1 MPKRLHEIKN
11 FHVGT
16 VTTPVDTDIPED
28 SATYSLNIDPMA
40 EDGVL
45 KGIPYDLA
53 KNLVST
59 GSDTNTADGNHG
71 NGSTIITLNDSSA
84 FSVSGSIIFT
94 DSLGYVQ
101 FITYTGNSGGTERLT
116 GCSGWVGE
124 GTLENNAIIYET
136 TVSETTGALYVASQA
151 AMINNN
157 GARHIVYFQESD
169 SKIKK
174 VDDFYASPGSP
185 IQASIST
192 AAESVTGTPT
202 MVKNNKEVHIGMG
215 NSIDDKPLWCG
226 FHSQGQF
233 GEAASTNLDVEDAE
247 LHSPTTF
254 PSFHKTVEYGDYIY
268 GISFDG
274 NYLYYIN
281 HSSKYVVYVS
291 NLIFTKTKAMALDHN
306 NYLMI
311 VDDNNTILWIDI
323 SSTDHSVV
331 KTYGITKAGSY
342 TGEITD
348 IIETGASVTYYVW
361 IAQAASATTHATTA
375 TPPQTATGLGLLQSA
390 SYPSGTSGTL
400 TFADRTPWQGF
411 KTTLTLSAHGVGHWY
426 HSNNTDGTTA
436 PGTSYNDQVG
446 IFTYPHSLVKGSD
459 TNWVGWI
466 CEFTRFHAEPSRIA
480 LNCATN
486 GTTGSTLPHQLVDM
500 NGPVLNYVKNDYAPV
515 YDPSVIGNNDP
526 DPESWFPVR
535 LKHENDATLDIIGR
549 YGASGD
555 MSNAVTQTTW
565 NGITSI
571 YSHDGGHVTD
581 DRIFITLNEE
591 QSGGVSDTDTKILAL
606 SYNDPTPSGG
616 TFVNNH
622 WLATDDTGTWNQN
635 STPTVYFYAQEDSGV
650 AGSNGSLAT
659 NVYTGDESKIAD
671 MRLTSNDSGFTYLFF
686 LTSGSGNGKVAT
698 LNASAAGTYASW
710 TKRQVAPIDITL
722 SQVGME
728 NNSGFSALKEYWY
741 KASFIYDGYQEG
753 PLGIATQLLIPLAK
767 NVEITM
773 DLYTETLGTRV
784 TGVALYR
791 AESATDGTTEPT
803 GFYRLVD
810 IYDLNVSWKY
820 STDATWG
827 VTRTKT
833 VIDNYNLGASY
844 EGRTGISEV
853 LDHSIP
859 NYSLS
864 TDLNSHLFVAK
875 CHHQLIKDANNY
887 LFKSKPYKYDQFNW
901 INDFL
906 ILPTTPTALKS
917 FNGRVYA
924 FDENN
929 MYRIEPNNL
938 YIEDTIEGVGCISQ
952 DSISVSDYGMCFA
965 NKNNIYLH
973 NGTNSSPISIAISR
987 GDSTYSWE
995 NADTTYSP
1003 KIVFYNKMKSF
1014 VIVFKTTSGVYAT
1027 WAYNVIKKR
1036 WDLWRNFMISGGSQD
1051 TNEPISLILGK
1062 DGELIASCNSKMW
1075 TLMND
1080 PTNVKPWDWHSKKLT
1095 LGQDTQ
1101 IKRFNNFNV
1110 TGSPSGSLGNASTG
1124 IAVKIDGTLGTEA
1137 GSLTSFTVAA
1147 DEQSGK
1153 HLQWILSGQTSTVD
1167 ALGTI
1172 YRRKIVT
1179 AEQ

>member
-1 MPKRLHEIKN
+1 VPKRLHEIKN

-59 GSDTNTADGNHG
+59 GSDTSPA
-71 NGSTIITLNDSSA
+71 NGGVASGSSVITLDDSSG
-84 FSVSGSIIFT
+84 FSASGSVIFT

-116 GCSGWVGE
+116 GCSGWVGA
-124 GTLENNAIIYET
+124 GTLLNDAIVYET
-136 TVSETTGALYVASQA
+136 TVSETTGALYIASQS

-157 GARHIVYFQESD
+157 GTRHIVYFQESD

-174 VDDFYASPGSP
+174 IDDFYASPGSP

-215 NSIDDKPLWCG
+215 NGSENKPLWCG

-233 GEAASTNLDVEDAE
+233 GEAASTLLDVEDAE

-254 PSFHKTVEYGDYIY
+254 PSFCKTVEYGDYIY

-274 NYLYYIN
+274 NYLYYIDK
-281 HSSKYVVYVS
+281 SSKYVVYVS

-306 NYLMI
+306 NLLMI

-323 SSTDHSVV
+323 SSTDHSVT
-331 KTYGITKAGSY
+331 KTYGITQAG
-342 TGEITD
+342 TETAHDFTD
-348 IIETGASVTYYVW
+348 IIETGASSTWHIWLAKSGGHTYHGAGQV
-361 IAQAASATTHATTA
+361 AAPTTTT
-375 TPPQTATGLGLLQSA
+375 GRGLLQNA
-390 SYPSGTSGTL
+390 TAPTGTAGTL
-400 TFADRTPWQGF
+400 TFTDRTPFQGI
-411 KTTLTLSAHGVGHWY
+411 KSSLWGSYNHQVGHWY
-426 HSNNTDGTTA
+426 DSNTTSQGTA
-436 PGTSYNDQVG
+436 PSH
-446 IFTYPHSLVKGSD
+446 TYPANAAIIPYTKASLIKGND

-466 CEFTRFHAEPSRIA
+466 CEFAVEDHQTYRLGI
-480 LNCATN
+480 NCLINAT
-486 GTTGSTLPHQLVDM
+486 TSSAVPHQVIDI
-500 NGPVLNYVKNDYAPV
+500 NGPVLNFVKNDYAPV
-515 YDPSVIGNNDP
+515 YSGTYGDNDI
-526 DPESWFPVR
+526 DETKWFPVR
-535 LKHENDATLDIIGR
+535 LKTASASTDIIGK
-549 YGASGD
+549 YGDDAD
-555 MSNAVTQTTW
+555 LTNATLQTTW
-565 NGITSI
+565 DNITSI
-571 YSHDGGHVTD
+571 YSHDSGHITD
-581 DRIFITLNEE
+581 DRIIIAVNTAN
-591 QSGGVSDTDTKILAL
+591 SGGIASHDTKLMHLKYI
-606 SYNDPTPSGG
+606 DPTPTVSGG
-616 TFVNNH
+616 ATMASNH
-622 WLATDDTGTWNQN
+622 WFCTGDTSAWAHNTDESVYRFASGGASVPTFEYTTDAAKVQDAIVTSDDTGFTYSLFLN
-635 STPTVYFYAQEDSGV
+635 SGYA
-650 AGSNGSLAT
+650 NG
-659 NVYTGDESKIAD
+659 KIAI
-671 MRLTSNDSGFTYLFF
+671 MTSTGTSNFGAWTRKLAAPLDVT
-686 LTSGSGNGKVAT
+686 LTQTN
-698 LNASAAGTYASW
+698 
-710 TKRQVAPIDITL
+710 
-722 SQVGME
+722 ME
-728 NNSGFSALKEYWY
+728 NNSGFSASKEYWY

-753 PLGIATQLLIPLAK
+753 PLGIATQLISPLAK

-810 IYDLNVSWKY
+810 TYDLNVSWKY
-820 STDATWG
+820 STDTTWG
-827 VTRTKT
+827 ATRTKT

-906 ILPTTPTALKS
+906 VLPTTPTALKS

-938 YIEDTIEGVGCISQ
+938 YIEDTLEGVGCVSQ

-965 NKNNIYLH
+965 DKNNIYLN
-973 NGTNSSPISIAISR
+973 NGTNSSPISIAISK

-995 NADTTYSP
+995 NVDITYSP
-1003 KIVFYNKMKSF
+1003 KVMFYNKMKSF

-1036 WDLWRNFMISGGSQD
+1036 WDLWRNFMIYGGSQD

-1110 TGSPSGSLGNASTG
+1110 TGSPSGSLGHASTG

-1179 AEQ
+1179 SEQ